1 MNRSESKFHNTAVK
15 FDKAFLE
22 LLNIKDFTEISVKD
36 ICEKAGTNRSTF
48 YLHYENTY
56 DLLKETQSYIMDS
69 FLKSFGEKSIPKN
82 LDGIPT
88 EQLNFIS
95 PEYIVPY
102 LQFVKQN
109 KTVFKVYIQNIRI
122 FDADAVGDFF
132 LKEVFIPIMGKHGL
146 NDKTIISYTMRYYL
160 NGITA
165 IVAEWV
171 KRECADDIMF
181 LCEIINSCVRPV

>member
-1 MNRSESKFHNTAVK
+1 MNRSEAKYHNTAVK

-22 LLNIKDFTEISVKD
+22 LLEIKDFADISIKD
-36 ICEKAGTNRSTF
+36 ICEKAGANRSTF

-56 DLLKETQSYIMDS
+56 DLLKETQGYIMDS
-69 FLKSFGEKSIPKN
+69 FLKSFGKKSIPKN
-82 LDGIPT
+82 LDDIPK
-88 EQLNFIS
+88 EQLNFVS

-102 LQFVKQN
+102 LRFIKQN
-109 KTVFKVYIQNIRI
+109 KTIFKVYIQNMRI

-132 LKEVFIPIMGKHGL
+132 LKEVFIPIMGKHGM

-160 NGITA
+160 TGITA

-171 KRECADDIMF
+171 KRECADDVMF